1 MTQDFNAVG
10 GSLTQ
15 QFNFSNILS
24 PKDIVNQYSQGQP
37 QSYSYLQ
44 QMMPFTGG
52 QSNSLQHLSQNGS
65 AVNMAGN
72 TGRSYSQ
79 INRSSPNKINE
90 QQLI

>member
-1 MTQDFNAVG
+1 
-10 GSLTQ
+10 
-15 QFNFSNILS
+15 
-24 PKDIVNQYSQGQP
+24 
-37 QSYSYLQ
+37 
-44 QMMPFTGG
+44 MMPFTGG

>member
-1 MTQDFNAVG
+1 
-10 GSLTQ
+10 
-15 QFNFSNILS
+15 
-24 PKDIVNQYSQGQP
+24 
-37 QSYSYLQ
+37 
-44 QMMPFTGG
+44 MMPFTGG

-90 QQLI
+90 QQLIQSEEHFEHAKSMLEERKYKEAVQEFTKSFNFN